1 MAEPQGKGLPAAGR
15 QRMRRAERREQ
26 ILAAA
31 TKAFARAGF
40 ADTSLD
46 EVAAQAGVT
55 RVILYRHFDSKSELY
70 RALLDRACTCLA
82 EKVGTDDFGDDALPA
97 LLETAAQDP
106 DAFRLL
112 FRFAAREREFR
123 DLTDTLAAASAE
135 VTHRNL
141 ANQLPPGPWLDW
153 AARLIPTLTTE
164 AVIAWLDAGQ
174 PDPDQAAA
182 RIRAA
187 VHGVI
192 GAAGADM
199 PAPSPLGGAS
209 V

>member
-1 MAEPQGKGLPAAGR
+1 MAKPQEQEQEQEQAAPSR
-15 QRMRRAERREQ
+15 QRMPRAERREQ

-31 TKAFARAGF
+31 TTAFARAGF

-46 EVAAQAGVT
+46 DVAAEAGVT

-70 RALLDRACTCLA
+70 RALLDRACTRLA
-82 EKVGTDDFGDDALPA
+82 ENVGTDDFGDDALPA
-97 LLETAAQDP
+97 LLQTAAEDP

-123 DLTDTLAAASAE
+123 DLTDTLAAVSVE

-141 ANQLPPGPWLDW
+141 AKQLQRGPWLDW

-164 AVIAWLDAGQ
+164 AVIAWLDAGR

-192 GAAGADM
+192 DAAAADTLN
-199 PAPSPLGGAS
+199 SG
-209 V
+209 

>member
-1 MAEPQGKGLPAAGR
+1 MTEPQERASTGR

-31 TKAFARAGF
+31 TRAFARAGF
-40 ADTSLD
+40 ADTGLD
-46 EVAAQAGVT
+46 DVAAEAGVT

-70 RALLDRACTCLA
+70 RVLLDRACTRLA
-82 EKVGTDDFGDDALPA
+82 ENVGTDDFGDDALPA
-97 LLETAAQDP
+97 LLATATEDP

-135 VTHRNL
+135 VAHRNL
-141 ANQLPPGPWLDW
+141 AKQLPAGPWLDW
-153 AARLIPTLTTE
+153 AARLIPTITTE

-174 PDPDQAAA
+174 PDPDQAAT

-192 GAAGADM
+192 DAAGAG
-199 PAPSPLGGAS
+199 APIAG
-209 V
+209 

>member
-1 MAEPQGKGLPAAGR
+1 MAEPQEQALAGTGR

-46 EVAAQAGVT
+46 DVATEAGVT

-70 RALLDRACTCLA
+70 RALLDSACTRLA
-82 EKVGTDDFGDDALPA
+82 EKVGIDDFGEDALPA
-97 LLETAAQDP
+97 LLATAAEDP

-123 DLTDTLAAASAE
+123 DLIDTLAAASAE

-141 ANQLPPGPWLDW
+141 AKQLPPGPWLDW
-153 AARLIPTLTTE
+153 ATRLVPTLTTE
-164 AVIAWLDAGQ
+164 AVIAWLDAGR
-174 PDPDQAAA
+174 PDPDQAAL

-192 GAAGADM
+192 DAAGTDM
-199 PAPSPLGGAS
+199 PTIG
-209 V
+209 